1 MDEVVHHHGNILLIC
16 VLNFGFSGFWCY
28 LSGWLESC
36 FLLFPLCWYQNFI
49 RFQQFAKKKRGH
61 LKTLSVLQGPLSLSF
76 FGRLQMYT
84 AEGTHVRS
92 VKQVVLAHRYKRS
105 GKMHM
110 GDQCSCVFFLFQ
122 KSVFQDIVFHRIKL
136 DVRWLTQLVGEVLHI
151 RGQHVNIKAIRFSAS
166 PVDTLFR

>member
-1 MDEVVHHHGNILLIC
+1 MDEVVHHHGNILLIFMC
-16 VLNFGFSGFWCY
+16 FKLWFFRVLV
-28 LSGWLESC
+28 L
-36 FLLFPLCWYQNFI
+36 FI
-49 RFQQFAKKKRGH
+49 RLAGKLFSALSFVLVLELHQVSTVCQKKRGH

-110 GDQCSCVFFLFQ
+110 GDQCSCVFFLF
-122 KSVFQDIVFHRIKL
+122 
-136 DVRWLTQLVGEVLHI
+136 
-151 RGQHVNIKAIRFSAS
+151 
-166 PVDTLFR
+166 

>member
-1 MDEVVHHHGNILLIC
+1 MVFQGFGVIYQVGWKAVFCSFLC
-16 VLNFGFSGFWCY
+16 VGTRTSSGFN
-28 LSGWLESC
+28 S
-36 FLLFPLCWYQNFI
+36 LL
-49 RFQQFAKKKRGH
+49 KKKRGH

-110 GDQCSCVFFLFQ
+110 GDQCSCVFFWF
-122 KSVFQDIVFHRIKL
+122 
-136 DVRWLTQLVGEVLHI
+136 
-151 RGQHVNIKAIRFSAS
+151 
-166 PVDTLFR
+166 

>member
-1 MDEVVHHHGNILLIC
+1 MDEVVHHHGNILLIFMC
-16 VLNFGFSGFWCY
+16 FKLWLFRVLV
-28 LSGWLESC
+28 L
-36 FLLFPLCWYQNFI
+36 FI
-49 RFQQFAKKKRGH
+49 RLAGKLFSALSFVLVLELHQVSTVCQKKKRSH

-110 GDQCSCVFFLFQ
+110 GDQCSCVFFLF
-122 KSVFQDIVFHRIKL
+122 
-136 DVRWLTQLVGEVLHI
+136 
-151 RGQHVNIKAIRFSAS
+151 
-166 PVDTLFR
+166 